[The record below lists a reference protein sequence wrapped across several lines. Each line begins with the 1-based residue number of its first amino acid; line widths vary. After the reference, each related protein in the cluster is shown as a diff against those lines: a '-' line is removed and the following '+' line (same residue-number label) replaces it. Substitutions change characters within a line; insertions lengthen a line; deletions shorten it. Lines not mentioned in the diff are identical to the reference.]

1 MTTNQSP
8 ECFGGL
14 KPSRGQVQAGSMTF
28 SYLEWGERGA
38 PLLLLHGIT
47 SSARGWWRV
56 APELVALGYHIYAL
70 DMPGHGQSQLADVH
84 QIGQIASRI
93 QQVLDELQLVKP
105 VVIGHSWGGAVA
117 LQLAASIPVARVV
130 LVDPLL
136 ELSSERGALRLPTYL
151 DGLGMPPELTLP
163 ALQVANPDWH
173 AGDFVWKGEA
183 LQQCRADAVRGL
195 FIGSGDWNLTSL
207 FRHIK
212 VPLLL
217 LLADPQ
223 YSVIAPTTLSAV
235 EAALAPEFGQ
245 VIRVAGINH
254 NMFRGGFV
262 PCMRV
267 LLPWLRQ

>member
-1 MTTNQSP
+1 MITNQSI
-8 ECFGGL
+8 ECVGSL
-14 KPSRGQVQAGSMTF
+14 EPSRGQVQAGSMTF

-56 APELVALGYHIYAL
+56 APELVALGYHVYAL

-84 QIGQIASRI
+84 QIDQIASRI
-93 QQVLDELQLVKP
+93 RQALDELQLVKP

-117 LQLAASIPVARVV
+117 LQLAASTAVARIV

-151 DGLGMPPELTLP
+151 EGVGVAPELTLP
-163 ALQVANPDWH
+163 ALRAANPDWH
-173 AGDFVWKGEA
+173 GCDLVWKGEA

-217 LLADPQ
+217 LLADLQ
-223 YSVIAPTTLSAV
+223 YSVIAPATMSAV
-235 EAALAPEFGQ
+235 EAALLPEFGE
-245 VIRVAGINH
+245 VTRINGTNH

-262 PCMRV
+262 PFMRV